1 MVGLVIAVSGLSQLA
16 VWRCNAGGLQRRRD
30 PLLGLGAVGG
40 EIGRLRRVLLA
51 QERQMRPQV
60 VIAGSQPLALSG
72 ERADRFLAG
81 VEEIRDKALVL
92 DLLVAA
98 GGLDLFV
105 VRLREFRILER
116 QIGVAQKRLP
126 RAGGAVVGA
135 DLVDLDKDCK
145 TAEPGHGP
153 R

>member
-1 MVGLVIAVSGLSQLA
+1 MMSLVIAVSGLSQLA

-30 PLLGLGAVGG
+30 PLLGLGAIGG

-51 QERQMRPQV
+51 QERQMRLQV
-60 VIAGSQPLALSG
+60 VVAGSQPLALSG

-81 VEEIRDKALVL
+81 VEEVRDEALIL

-98 GGLDLFV
+98 AGLDRV
-105 VRLREFRILER
+105 VVGLREFRVLER
-116 QIGVAQKRLP
+116 QIRIAQKRLP
-126 RAGGAVVGA
+126 RAGCPVVGA
-135 DLVDLDKDCK
+135 DLVDLEQDRNK
-145 TAEPGHGP
+145 AEQ